1 MGILDSAQDLLNRGM
16 AATERGTRM
25 VSLKA
30 QLGDAERQ
38 RDKALLAFGG
48 SLYEAAKSDASLR
61 SGREEL
67 FDAVEGAYRLIDEI
81 SRSIIAVED
90 EGRAARAAAE
100 QAKAE
105 AQARVEAQA
114 EGRAFACPACG
125 AAIEA
130 GYRFCS
136 SCGAPLAVAVQ
147 DPLDPA
153 SRSQAADVQA
163 AGSPSSASEREA
175 GTEEGAT
182 PPSSPFA
189 PLYDPAP
196 EPSREAPAE
205 IAPERVTTVVDK

>member
-81 SRSIIAVED
+81 SHSIIAVED

-147 DPLDPA
+147 DPVDPA
-153 SRSQAADVQA
+153 FRSQAADAQA

-175 GTEEGAT
+175 GAEEGAT
-182 PPSSPFA
+182 SPISPFA
-189 PLYDPAP
+189 PVYDPAP